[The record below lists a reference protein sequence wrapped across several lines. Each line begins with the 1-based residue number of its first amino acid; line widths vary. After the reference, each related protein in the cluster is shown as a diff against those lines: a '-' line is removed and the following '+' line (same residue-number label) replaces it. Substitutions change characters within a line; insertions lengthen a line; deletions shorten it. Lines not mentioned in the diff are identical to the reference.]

1 MKDGCRYETVGVPYR
16 ISISRSAWMPDRTGS
31 ACQPEICQIP
41 GLCTF
46 TPAIARMR
54 RFRRMRQ
61 NGRRTGR
68 QLHRQP
74 PYLARAE
81 LVQRTW
87 HHPRQTSGIRRI
99 PTAQA
104 VDEDECQ
111 ATDDTAAASGDEYL
125 AGEKRNGQG
134 RQASFGCRAT

>member
-1 MKDGCRYETVGVPYR
+1 MKGDANRQGIPRR
-16 ISISRSAWMPDRTGS
+16 ISISRPVRLPHGIGGVG
-31 ACQPEICQIP
+31 QPQVHQIQ
-41 GLCTF
+41 GVR
-46 TPAIARMR
+46 PAAPQAARLHLPARMCPS
-54 RFRRMRQ
+54 
-61 NGRRTGR
+61 GRRTGR
-68 QLHRQP
+68 QLYRQP

-111 ATDDTAAASGDEYL
+111 ATDDTAAASGNEYL